1 VLRDLKL
8 RSCKV
13 DGKEEE
19 YMTFI
24 AVFAT
29 VEDNIGYRVWSPS
42 ELKATPEKTKTIRR
56 AYFVNKFT
64 SMHIYTHTHTF
75 FEYIYIYKTLEF

>member
-29 VEDNIGYRVWSPS
+29 VEDNIGYRVWPPS
-42 ELKATPEKTKTIRR
+42 ELKATPEKTKTIRT
-56 AYFVNKFT
+56 ASFVNKFT
-64 SMHIYTHTHTF
+64 SRHTYTHTF
-75 FEYIYIYKTLEF
+75 FEYTYNIGILHIQ

>member
-13 DGKEEE
+13 DGREEE

-29 VEDNIGYRVWSPS
+29 VEDNIGYRVWPPS
-42 ELKATPEKTKTIRR
+42 ELKATPEK
-56 AYFVNKFT
+56 NKNYQNSLFC
-64 SMHIYTHTHTF
+64 
-75 FEYIYIYKTLEF
+75 K